1 VSILNSDTNLTKFSY
16 EIGAG
21 YQKVTDQFEEDLT
34 EIENPNY
41 LYRRPRNAPQDDS
54 FDEIEGKP
62 VSQQQLAEM
71 GRSFKLLCRPFAHPT
86 DFNFRYLRNKTTRV
100 ALIRVVTFILSVL
113 VLIFMTSPDIIL
125 RLAAQDP
132 SIDQFIR
139 GTWLDL
145 QSPNVIE
152 RYLFTNGGLRV
163 LIILGVNELL
173 LLLISV
179 LVDYEDNSR
188 FSRSQKSF
196 LRKVFIYFLF
206 NMLIVPG
213 AAGSTVSSIYQFL
226 KSNYNQGLYFIQQQ
240 FVVPSGD
247 FFLSLILNLAAGAF
261 FNQMNAIPM
270 LFKHHLSPIG
280 ALLSQHALLHDQKWR
295 KHEGSIFGYGGYYAQ
310 MIVVSGIAIVFQ

>member
-1 VSILNSDTNLTKFSY
+1 M
-16 EIGAG
+16 E
-21 YQKVTDQFEEDLT
+21 
-34 EIENPNY
+34 EIENPHAHHFTNRQTR
-41 LYRRPRNAPQDDS
+41 LGPQRFQDDS
-54 FDEIEGKP
+54 FDEVEGKP
-62 VSQQQLAEM
+62 MTPQQLQEILP
-71 GRSFKLLCRPFAHPT
+71 SFKLLVRAFAHPT

-100 ALIRVVTFILSVL
+100 TFIRIFTFLLTVL
-113 VLIFMTSPDIIL
+113 ILIFMTSPDVIF
-125 RLAAQDP
+125 RLASQEP
-132 SIDQFIR
+132 QFENFLK

-145 QSPNVIE
+145 ESPNVLE
-152 RYLFTNGGLRV
+152 RYLFTNGGLRS

-173 LLLISV
+173 LLLISI

-188 FSRSQKSF
+188 FSRAQKSF

-213 AAGSTVSSIYQFL
+213 AAGATVASIYEFVR
-226 KSNYNQGLYFIQQQ
+226 SNFNQGLYFLQQQ
-240 FVVPSGD
+240 FVVSSGD

-280 ALLSQHALLHDQKWR
+280 ALLSQHALLHEHKWR

-310 MIVVSGIAIVFQ
+310 MIVVCGIAIVFQ